1 MNDGG
6 ACPLPYSYICNM
18 KTVYAVRDGKVV
30 DVTNEPKQVKERAF
44 HINIKG
50 SGGLKWLNKSQNKTW
65 VNGNKVYKMKEGDPT
80 NQ

>member
-1 MNDGG
+1 
-6 ACPLPYSYICNM
+6 M
-18 KTVYAVRDGKVV
+18 KNNIFLIGTHWGDEGNGKVV

-65 VNGNKVYKMKEGDPT
+65 VNGNKVYRMKEGDPT